1 MGFKGKNIL
10 SFIFSSKLLGRWRYT
25 FKQIFFLEICLI
37 GLTSGLSAVAL
48 KQGIDFVTHWR
59 ITLAE
64 QYHPLIIL
72 PAIGAIAG
80 LLSGWFVQTF
90 APSTSGGGIPQVKAY
105 VEGFPVI
112 MTLRIAIVKLIGAA
126 LVLGSGF
133 TLGREG
139 PTIQMSAA
147 CAVHLSDRFS
157 HLSSLRR
164 QIVAAGAGAGLAA
177 AFSAPIAGVLFV
189 VEDLRKD
196 ASSFTFGTAI
206 LGSFVGSVVARQL
219 GAHVHIAT
227 VATNFT
233 FLEIPFYIL
242 LGLSVGLLGAI
253 FNEGIIYSLKFYRN
267 KLSLPL
273 AVKVS
278 FAGLITGIVLALLSP
293 EFWNGERV
301 LEQVLAAENIKLAT
315 GTLFLQFCL
324 TIVGYG
330 SGAPGGLFAPTLILG
345 ASVGHLVALL
355 PQWAFGLDWQV
366 AYALAGMGAFFC
378 ASIRVPITAIAI
390 IFEMTQDFNLVL
402 PLMITCLCAYF
413 VADRLSPKSLYERLL
428 NLNGIDLHCA
438 DSQVPT
444 SFIRLKAKN
453 IMTKEVETLNHRMN
467 MAQVIRIFAQSDHR
481 GFPTIDDEG
490 KLIGIVTQKDVNEF
504 LWQQSITGGV
514 KAETVLLSQVM
525 TRSPITIDIDTPVLD
540 AIEIIYERDFSRIP
554 VMEGDRLVGLITRT
568 DLIRAE
574 ANYIQEL

>member
-1 MGFKGKNIL
+1 MGFKSKNIL
-10 SFIFSSKLLGRWRYT
+10 SFIFSSKLFRRWRYT
-25 FKQIFFLEICLI
+25 FKQIFFLEVCLI

-48 KQGIDFVTHWR
+48 KEGIDLVAEWR
-59 ITLAE
+59 ISLAE
-64 QYHPLIIL
+64 QYNPLLIL
-72 PAIGAIAG
+72 PAIGLLGG
-80 LLSGWFVQTF
+80 LLSGLFVKRF

-105 VEGFPVI
+105 VEGLPVI
-112 MTLRIAIVKLIGAA
+112 MNLRIAIVKLIGAV

-147 CAVHLSDRFS
+147 CAVHLSNRFS
-157 HLSSLRR
+157 HLSGLRR

-227 VATNFT
+227 DATNFT

-242 LGLSVGLLGAI
+242 LGSIIGLLGAI
-253 FNEGIIYSLKFYRN
+253 FNEGIIYSLKFYRT
-267 KLSLPL
+267 KLSLPF
-273 AVKVS
+273 AVKVGL
-278 FAGLITGIVLALLSP
+278 AGLITGIVLALLSP
-293 EFWNGERV
+293 EFWIGERV
-301 LEQVLAAENIKLAT
+301 LERVLDAENTQLAT
-315 GTLFLQFCL
+315 GTLFLQFGL

-345 ASVGHLVALL
+345 ACVGHLVALL
-355 PQWAFGLDWQV
+355 PEWLLGIDWQV

-413 VADRLSPKSLYERLL
+413 IAEKLSPKSLYERLL
-428 NLNGIDLHCA
+428 NLNGIDLHSA
-438 DSQVPT
+438 DDRAPT

-467 MAQVIRIFAQSDHR
+467 MAQTIQIFAQSNHR
-481 GFPTIDDEG
+481 GFPVLDDEDR
-490 KLIGIVTQKDVNEF
+490 LIGIVTQKDVNEF
-504 LWQQSITGGV
+504 LWQQSISAGV
-514 KAETVLLSQVM
+514 KPDRVLLSQIM
-525 TRSPITIDIDTPVLD
+525 TRSPITIDVETPLLD

-554 VMEGDRLVGLITRT
+554 VMEGDRLVGLITRS

-574 ANYIQEL
+574 ANYIKEL